1 MLVWCFCSPF
11 PLIGCE
17 GRLYEWKCRGIVVY
31 CTKVLYSTL
40 TKVMGFLT
48 RYLEPGE
55 DTEDHG
61 PYLGLCL
68 AMSLV

>member
-1 MLVWCFCSPF
+1 
-11 PLIGCE
+11 
-17 GRLYEWKCRGIVVY
+17 VY